1 MHIADLSIGV
11 LGANGEVAG
20 GLPIASGAGMAVKI
34 KKTDQV
40 VVAFFGDG
48 ASNRG
53 VVAEAMNWCS
63 VFRLPIIFIAENNH
77 FASTWKEQPTAGKSI
92 TDRAIG
98 YNIPAASIDGNDV
111 ISVYEAAMQAVD
123 RARRGEGPTLIEA
136 ETYRIK
142 GHYVGDHDQMY
153 RDKSEVEL
161 YWQKEPIG
169 RFEKKLVE
177 MSLLTDSEK
186 HKVWDETEKEIDGV
200 VKFAR
205 QGAWPPVES
214 ALEDLFADA
223 AGCID

>member
-1 MHIADLSIGV
+1 
-11 LGANGEVAG
+11 
-20 GLPIASGAGMAVKI
+20 
-34 KKTDQV
+34 
-40 VVAFFGDG
+40 
-48 ASNRG
+48 
-53 VVAEAMNWCS
+53 
-63 VFRLPIIFIAENNH
+63 
-77 FASTWKEQPTAGKSI
+77 
-92 TDRAIG
+92 
-98 YNIPAASIDGNDV
+98 
-111 ISVYEAAMQAVD
+111 MQAVD

-186 HKVWDETEKEIDGV
+186 HKVWDEIEKEIDGI